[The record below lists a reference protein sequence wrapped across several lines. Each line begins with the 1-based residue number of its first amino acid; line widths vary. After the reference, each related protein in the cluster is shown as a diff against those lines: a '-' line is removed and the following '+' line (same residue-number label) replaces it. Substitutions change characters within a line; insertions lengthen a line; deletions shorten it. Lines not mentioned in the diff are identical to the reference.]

1 VQIDAEVERRLG
13 DDVILWLT
21 TVTPE
26 GQPQSSPVW
35 FLWEE
40 GSFLIY
46 SQPGKPKLRNIA
58 ANPRVSVHLR
68 GTEDGSEI
76 ATFDGTAEILPTA
89 EPADRVPAY
98 LEKYRP
104 HIRGEGWSPRS
115 FAEDYSQPIRVT
127 PTAARIW

>member
-1 VQIDAEVERRLG
+1 VRIDAEAVPGLR
-13 DDVILWLT
+13 DDIILWLT
-21 TVTPE
+21 TATSE

-35 FLWEE
+35 FLWED

-46 SQPGKPKLRNIA
+46 SQSGKPKLRNIA

-68 GTEDGSEI
+68 GTEDGGEI
-76 ATFDGTAEILPTA
+76 ATFDATAEILPDA
-89 EPADRVPAY
+89 APADRVPAY
-98 LEKYRP
+98 VDKYRSQ
-104 HIRGEGWSPRS
+104 IRANGWSVRS

>member
-1 VQIDAEVERRLG
+1 MRIDAKAVPGLR
-13 DDVILWLT
+13 DDIILWLT
-21 TVTPE
+21 TVTSE

-35 FLWEE
+35 FLWED

-68 GTEDGSEI
+68 GTEDGSDI
-76 ATFDGTAEILPTA
+76 ATFDGTAEVDPDA
-89 EPADRVPAY
+89 PPADRVPAY
-98 LEKYRP
+98 VEKYRS
-104 HIRGEGWSPRS
+104 HIRGEGWSPKS

-127 PTAARIW
+127 PTAARTW